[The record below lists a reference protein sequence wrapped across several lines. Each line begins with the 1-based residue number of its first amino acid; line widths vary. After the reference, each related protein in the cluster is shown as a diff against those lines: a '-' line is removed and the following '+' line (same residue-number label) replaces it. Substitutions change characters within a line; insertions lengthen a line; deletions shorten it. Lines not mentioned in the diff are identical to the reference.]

1 MKYAHINTYGQLL
14 GWYDDSI
21 HKEIPTPNIEVTEEQ
36 WLIAI
41 NNGHNKVNQDGSTE
55 YVALLVE
62 IVIPTS
68 ITMRQCRLELL
79 AQGVLDQ
86 VNTLLEGNA
95 EALIE
100 WEYATTIERSNM
112 LVTTIQNAL
121 NLTDEQ
127 LDEMFLSASNR

>member
-79 AQGVLDQ
+79 SQGVLDQ

-127 LDEMFLSASNR
+127 VDEMFLSASNR